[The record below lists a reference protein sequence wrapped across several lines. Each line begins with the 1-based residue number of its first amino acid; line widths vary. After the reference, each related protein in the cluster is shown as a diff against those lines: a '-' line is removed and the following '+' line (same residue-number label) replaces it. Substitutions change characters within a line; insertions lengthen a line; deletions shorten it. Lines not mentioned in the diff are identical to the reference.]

1 MTKLIVGLLAFAL
14 SVNSLHAQTVTETPE
29 QQQQRM
35 QWWEDARFG
44 MFIHWGIY
52 SVPAGVYKG
61 NEIPGIGEWIMNH
74 GKIPMAEYQQYAA
87 QFNPIK
93 FDADKIVALAKA
105 AGMKY
110 IVITSKHH
118 DGFAM
123 FKSTASDLNI
133 VDATPFK
140 RDVIAEMAAA
150 CKKQGIRFGLYYSQ
164 AQDWNHPGGAANGG
178 YWDKGQ
184 EGNMDDY
191 IDKIAIPQI
200 REILTHYGPISVLWF
215 DTPTGMTPERAA
227 RIYPL
232 LKLQPGIIINNRLGG
247 GIGGDLETPE
257 QYIPATGFPG
267 RNWESCMTMNDT
279 WGYKKNDKNFKSI
292 RVLIQNLVDIA
303 SKGGNYLLNI
313 GPTSEGLVPEESV
326 VRLQQMGKWMDTNSE
341 AIYGTTAGP
350 FNYLSWGRATRKGQT
365 LYLSVFNWPA
375 AGLLH
380 VPLKNHVEKAYL
392 LATGKELA
400 FKTADGGVSNGDIAN
415 GASTNGGGADGSI
428 ADGGIDLTLPT
439 TPPDSIA
446 SVIVLK
452 FRGEPV
458 VPPIPSLGKTAT
470 ASSEA
475 SADDGAAKAFDG
487 NLQTAWHAAK
497 TDTSAWIQVDLG
509 EAVKISAVFMKES
522 GERERK
528 IKAYR
533 FEVRDGAEWKP
544 LFEGNRIGQGTLRSI
559 TPVTG
564 RIFRLLVTG
573 AAPGI
578 QLCEMSLLSE

>member
-1 MTKLIVGLLAFAL
+1 
-14 SVNSLHAQTVTETPE
+14 
-29 QQQQRM
+29 M

-52 SVPAGVYKG
+52 SVPAGIYNGHEV
-61 NEIPGIGEWIMNH
+61 PGIGEWIMNK

-87 QFNPIK
+87 QFNPVK

-123 FKSTASDLNI
+123 FKSDASNFNV

-140 RDVIAEMAAA
+140 RDVIGEMAAA
-150 CKKQGIRFGLYYSQ
+150 CKRQDMKLGLYYSQ

-184 EGNMDDY
+184 EGNMDEY

-227 RIYPL
+227 KIHQL
-232 LKLQPGIIINNRLGG
+232 LSLQPDIIVNNRLGG
-247 GIGGDLETPE
+247 GFPGDLETPE

-279 WGYKKNDKNFKSI
+279 WGYKKNDKNFKST

-303 SKGGNYLLNI
+303 SKGGNYLLNV

-326 VRLQQMGKWMDTNSE
+326 VRLQQVGKWMDVNGD
-341 AIYGTTAGP
+341 AIHGTTAGP
-350 FNYLSWGRATRKGQT
+350 FNYLSWGRATRKGQN

-375 AGLLH
+375 NGVLH
-380 VPLKNHVEKAYL
+380 VPLNNSVEKVYL
-392 LATGKELA
+392 LATKKELA
-400 FKTADGGVSNGDIAN
+400 FKSGGG
-415 GASTNGGGADGSI
+415 GEGGGASKGRI
-428 ADGGIDLTLPT
+428 ASNGGIDISLPAS
-439 TPPDSIA
+439 PPDSIA
-446 SVIVLK
+446 SVIVLT

-458 VPPIPSLGKTAT
+458 VPLIPSIGKAAK
-470 ASSEA
+470 ASSEENG
-475 SADDGAAKAFDG
+475 DGAAGRAFDG
-487 NLQTAWHAAK
+487 SLQTAWHAAK

-509 EAVKISAVFMKES
+509 APTKISAVFIKES

-533 FEVRDGAEWKP
+533 YEYLDGGEWKL
-544 LFEGNRIGQGTLRSI
+544 LFEGGKIGQGMLKPI
-559 TPVTG
+559 APVTA
-564 RIFRLLVTG
+564 RVFRLVITS

-578 QLCEMSLLSE
+578 QLCEMTLLSE